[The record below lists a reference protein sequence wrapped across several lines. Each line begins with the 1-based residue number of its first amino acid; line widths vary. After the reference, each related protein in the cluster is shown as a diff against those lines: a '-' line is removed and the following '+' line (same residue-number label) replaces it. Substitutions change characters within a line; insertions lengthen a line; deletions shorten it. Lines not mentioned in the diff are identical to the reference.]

1 LLFPPIPDK
10 QIVSATSFSHR
21 DSGREMPA
29 GGKRLGVQMSKKIG
43 LLVALAAICALSL
56 FLLNCGSSS
65 SRPTGILYVLTQG
78 NNGVGNNV
86 SSFATDLNSGNLTLI
101 NSNAATCNPP
111 GSSCGPPLDILLDP
125 AGVNAFVLNQGSRCA
140 EILNGQTWQCDT
152 SQGASPAVL
161 PTIYPY
167 TIGGDGSLSAPLAAV
182 TWTCAGLNLT
192 PGPCSDLPVA
202 MARDDAGK
210 FLFVIDQGSFPYPGF
225 PTPSA
230 TNPICPHAP
239 TSQIDVCP
247 SISVFAIQGSTLKLA
262 SGSPFYL
269 SKVPTGLSAVTFIP
283 SGSSTA
289 EELLFV
295 SNNQDI
301 CPPTT
306 PPSCVSP
313 SPGND
318 NTVSEYVV
326 NSDGSL
332 TEQSNSPYAVAA
344 NNPVSV
350 FAVNTGG
357 NAGGLF
363 VYVGKTDSNG
373 GDVYPFQVCTVVGN
387 LGCGAQDVQSN
398 LMTPLQ
404 QTCPEPPCTQV
415 PPTAVGKD
423 PVQMLVDPTKNF
435 LYVLSEGAN
444 TVFGFQI
451 NTSVGTLA
459 SQNPANQ
466 GTGSQPVSMAIH
478 PSVNNTGQ
486 FLYVSN
492 SDSDSISVFSL
503 STTTGSMGSPNT
515 VTAPATPSGL
525 AAH

>member
-1 LLFPPIPDK
+1 LPHQQRIELLLPPIPDK
-10 QIVSATSFSHR
+10 QIDSASSFDLR
-21 DSGREMPA
+21 DGGREMPA
-29 GGKRLGVQMSKKIG
+29 DGKRLGVQMSKKIG
-43 LLVALAAICALSL
+43 GVVALAAICALSL

-65 SRPTGILYVLTQG
+65 SHPTGILYVLTQG

-101 NSNAATCNPP
+101 NSNAATCNPA

-125 AGVNAFVLNQGSRCA
+125 AGLNAFVLNQGNS
-140 EILNGQTWQCDT
+140 IY
-152 SQGASPAVL
+152 SYAVNS
-161 PTIYPY
+161 
-167 TIGGDGSLSAPLAAV
+167 DGSLGAPTLA
-182 TWTCAGLNLT
+182 TTLNAG
-192 PGPCSDLPVA
+192 GLPVN
-202 MARDDAGK
+202 MMRDDTGH
-210 FLFVIDQGSFPYPGF
+210 FLFVAAEGEFPSRTDCPPRSSTDSSFAG
-225 PTPSA
+225 
-230 TNPICPHAP
+230 
-239 TSQIDVCP
+239 CP
-247 SISVFAIQGSTLKLA
+247 SISVFTIQGNMLTA
-262 SGSPFYL
+262 ATGSPLYV
-269 SKVPTGLSAVTFIP
+269 SKIPTGISPVVFTP
-283 SGSSTA
+283 SGSTTA
-289 EELLFV
+289 QELLFV
-295 SNNQDI
+295 SNNLDI
-301 CPPTT
+301 CTVSCI
-306 PPSCVSP
+306 PPSP
-313 SPGND
+313 HND

-344 NNPVSV
+344 NDPVSV

-363 VYVGKTDSNG
+363 VYVGKTDANG

-387 LGCGAQDVQSN
+387 LGCDAQDVQSN

-404 QTCPEPPCTQV
+404 QSCTEPPCTQV

-444 TVFGFQI
+444 TVYGFQI
-451 NTSVGTLA
+451 NTSSGTLA

-466 GTGSQPVSMAIH
+466 QTGSQPVSMAIH

-492 SDSDSISVFSL
+492 SDSDSVSVYSL
-503 STTTGSMGSPNT
+503 STTTGSMGSPLT

>member
-1 LLFPPIPDK
+1 
-10 QIVSATSFSHR
+10 
-21 DSGREMPA
+21 
-29 GGKRLGVQMSKKIG
+29 MSKRIG
-43 LLVALAAICALSL
+43 GVVALAAICALSL

-65 SRPTGILYVLTQG
+65 SHPTGILYVLTQG

-86 SSFATDLNSGNLTLI
+86 SSFATDLNSGSLTLI
-101 NSNAATCNPP
+101 NSNAATCNPA

-125 AGVNAFVLNQGSRCA
+125 VGSNAFVLNQGVPV
-140 EILNGQTWQCDT
+140 T
-152 SQGASPAVL
+152 STA
-161 PTIYPY
+161 PTIYSY
-167 TIGGDGSLSAPLAAV
+167 TVGSDGSLSAPMPDPAM
-182 TWTCAGLNLT
+182 LNV
-192 PGPCSDLPVA
+192 GDLPA
-202 MARDDAGK
+202 SAIMDDTGHL
-210 FLFVIDQGSFPYPGF
+210 LFVATQGVFPSRTDCPPRSSSDSSFTG
-225 PTPSA
+225 
-230 TNPICPHAP
+230 
-239 TSQIDVCP
+239 CP
-247 SISVFAIQGSTLKLA
+247 SIAVFTIQGTTLTAA
-262 SGSPFYL
+262 SGSPLYV
-269 SKVPTGLSAVTFIP
+269 SKIPTGISPVIFTP

-289 EELLFV
+289 QELLFV
-295 SNNQDI
+295 SNDLDI
-301 CPPTT
+301 CPTCM
-306 PPSCVSP
+306 PPH
-313 SPGND
+313 ND
-318 NTVSEYVV
+318 NTVSEYFV

-344 NNPVSV
+344 NDPVSV

-373 GDVYPFQVCTVVGN
+373 GDIYPFQVCTVVGN
-387 LGCGAQDVQSN
+387 LGCDAQDVQSN

-404 QTCPEPPCTQV
+404 QTCPEPPCNQV
-415 PPTAVGKD
+415 PPSAVGKN

-444 TVFGFQI
+444 TVYGFQI

-466 GTGSQPVSMAIH
+466 QTGSQPVSMAIH

-486 FLYVSN
+486 FLYISN
-492 SDSDSISVFSL
+492 SDSDSVSVYSL
-503 STTTGSMGSPNT
+503 STTTGSMGSPLT

>member
-1 LLFPPIPDK
+1 ML
-10 QIVSATSFSHR
+10 
-21 DSGREMPA
+21 
-29 GGKRLGVQMSKKIG
+29 KKIG
-43 LLVALAAICALSL
+43 GVVALAAICALSL

-65 SRPTGILYVLTQG
+65 SHPTGILYVLTQG

-101 NSNAATCNPP
+101 NSNAATCNPA

-125 AGVNAFVLNQGSRCA
+125 AGANAFVLNQG
-140 EILNGQTWQCDT
+140 
-152 SQGASPAVL
+152 ASTA
-161 PTIYPY
+161 PTIYSY
-167 TIGGDGSLSAPLAAV
+167 TVGSDGSLSAPISPPV
-182 TWTCAGLNLT
+182 TLNV
-192 PGPCSDLPVA
+192 GDLPTS
-202 MARDDAGK
+202 MMRDDTGHL
-210 FLFVIDQGSFPYPGF
+210 LFVATQGGF
-225 PTPSA
+225 PSRTD
-230 TNPICPHAP
+230 CPPRSSSDSSFAG
-239 TSQIDVCP
+239 CP
-247 SISVFAIQGSTLKLA
+247 SIAVFTIQGTTLTA
-262 SGSPFYL
+262 APGSPLYV
-269 SKVPTGLSAVTFIP
+269 SKIPTGISPVIFTP

-289 EELLFV
+289 QELLFV

-301 CPPTT
+301 CAQNCI
-306 PPSCVSP
+306 PPSP
-313 SPGND
+313 HND

-332 TEQSNSPYAVAA
+332 SEQSNSPYAIAA

-350 FAVNTGG
+350 FAVYTGG

-363 VYVGKTDSNG
+363 VYVGKTDANG
-373 GDVYPFQVCTVVGN
+373 GDVYPFQVCTSVGN
-387 LGCGAQDVQSN
+387 LGCDGQDVLSN

-404 QTCPEPPCTQV
+404 QTCPEPPCNQV

-444 TVFGFQI
+444 TVYGFQI
-451 NTSVGTLA
+451 NTAVGTLA
-459 SQNPANQ
+459 AQNPANQ
-466 GTGSQPVSMAIH
+466 QTGSLPVSMAIH

-492 SDSDSISVFSL
+492 SDSDSVSVYSL
-503 STTTGSMGSPNT
+503 NTTTGSMGSPQT
-515 VTAPATPSGL
+515 VTAPAVPSGL